1 MDAGFAAY
9 PRCSTDANDRYGV
22 ALNGSRRWASPRR
35 WLLLGAGVLVLSTSH
50 RVRDFV
56 RIDGCLDRDGVF
68 DYTTEQCL
76 TGPTAPLHLPTR
88 SYGDRHPLLARLS
101 VIGPW
106 LSLAALGSATF
117 LAVRQ
122 PPHAL

>member
-1 MDAGFAAY
+1 
-9 PRCSTDANDRYGV
+9 V
-22 ALNGSRRWASPRR
+22 AFMRSRRWDSPRR
-35 WLLLGAGVLVLSTSH
+35 WLLLAAGVLVLSTTH

-56 RIDGCLDRDGVF
+56 RIDGCLDRGGVF
-68 DYTTEQCL
+68 DYTAEQCL

-88 SYGDRHPLLARLS
+88 SYGERHPMLARLAL
-101 VIGPW
+101 IGPW

-122 PPHAL
+122 PRRAQ